1 MDYMK
6 FVDYHRSTGADVTV
20 GCLPCDAERATEF
33 GLMKIDKDNRVVSFA
48 EKPKGDALEAMRVD
62 TTSLG
67 LAPEDAKNR
76 PFIASMGIYVFKK
89 SALIEL
95 LNKRHPKAN
104 DFGGEIIPAAARDYN
119 VKAYL
124 FDDYWEDIGTI
135 RSFFEENLKLA
146 RHNAPFEFYDPAS
159 PIYTS
164 PRFLPPAKVEN
175 CRVTEAIISHGA
187 LVRDSI
193 IDHAVVGLR
202 SQVERGCT
210 IRSSLLIGAD
220 FYESEE
226 ERALIKAKGGVPMG
240 IGAGSTIENCIID
253 KNARVGPNCRLT
265 NAAGVQE
272 ASREEDGYVIRSGI
286 IVVCRN
292 ATIAPGTVI

>member
-1 MDYMK
+1 
-6 FVDYHRSTGADVTV
+6 
-20 GCLPCDAERATEF
+20 
-33 GLMKIDKDNRVVSFA
+33 MKIDADNRVVSFA

-67 LAPEDAKNR
+67 LAPEDARAR

-89 SALIEL
+89 SALVEL

-104 DFGGEIIPAAARDYN
+104 DFGGEIIPAAAREYT

-187 LVRDSI
+187 LVQDST
-193 IDHAVVGLR
+193 IDHAVIGLR
-202 SQVERGCT
+202 SYIERGCT
-210 IRSSLLIGAD
+210 IRSTLVIGAD
-220 FYESEE
+220 YYESDE
-226 ERALIKAKGGVPMG
+226 ERAAILARGGVPMG
-240 IGAGSTIENCIID
+240 IGAGSTIENTIID
-253 KNARVGPNCRLT
+253 KNARVGQGCTIANRE
-265 NAAGVQE
+265 GVQE
-272 ASREEDGYVIRSGI
+272 ANREDEGFVIRSGI
-286 IVVCRN
+286 VVVCRN
-292 ATIAPGTVI
+292 AMIKPGTVI

>member
-6 FVDYHRSTGADVTV
+6 FVDYHRSMGADVTV

-33 GLMKIDKDNRVVSFA
+33 GLMKIDGNNRVVSFA

-67 LAPEDAKNR
+67 LAPEDAKQR

-89 SALIEL
+89 SVLVDL

-104 DFGGEIIPAAARDYN
+104 DFGGEIIPAAAAEYT

-187 LVRDSI
+187 LVQDST

-202 SQVERGCT
+202 SHVERGCT
-210 IRSSLLIGAD
+210 IRNSLIIGAD
-220 FYESEE
+220 YYESDE
-226 ERALIKAKGGVPMG
+226 ERAAILAKGGVPMG
-240 IGAGSTIENCIID
+240 IGGNSHIENCIID
-253 KNARVGPNCRLT
+253 KNARVGKNVTIANRE
-265 NAAGVQE
+265 GVQE
-272 ASREEDGYVIRSGI
+272 ASREDEGFVIRSGI
-286 IVVCRN
+286 VVVCRN
-292 ATIAPGTVI
+292 ATIKDGTTI